1 MVSGP
6 PPYEAAD
13 HSYYPEDTR
22 YVYYR
27 VYAPDGMLRCTNG
40 SNPFIVASLKRALV
54 QAEQLSDP
62 SGDITCL
69 FKTRDAQKAMAKGA
83 RIDILTG
90 ELGATPRTPVA
101 LVFLTDPE
109 KALRV
114 SDDDGADPSDELPT
128 REPTAVI
135 SWRPHAD
142 HVGSVYY
149 RLYNRGGEE
158 HSVRSFDKR
167 EPALGIINR
176 DSIAPPRNALCV
188 KRRIARVEGKPIY
201 TLANLF
207 TDTKTDDPY
216 SSTAVVDDAHGSSKE
231 KPILMVLPEHRP
243 GLYNQPVLIVALP
256 SGLGSRD
263 GTNSSQWLSPSPG
276 ETLLTDGVAQSMVS
290 MCMPSVEQVYTA
302 VDKNGKTGYAAHSK
316 LVYEPAESSGG
327 CNIQ

>member
-1 MVSGP
+1 
-6 PPYEAAD
+6 
-13 HSYYPEDTR
+13 
-22 YVYYR
+22 
-27 VYAPDGMLRCTNG
+27 
-40 SNPFIVASLKRALV
+40 
-54 QAEQLSDP
+54 
-62 SGDITCL
+62 
-69 FKTRDAQKAMAKGA
+69 MAKGA

-128 REPTAVI
+128 REPTAAI
-135 SWRPHAD
+135 SWRHAD

-167 EPALGIINR
+167 EPALGRINR

-201 TLANLF
+201 TLADLF
-207 TDTKTDDPY
+207 TDTKTNYPY

-263 GTNSSQWLSPSPG
+263 GTNSAQWLSPSPG

-302 VDKNGKTGYAAHSK
+302 VDKNGKTGCGSVVGY
-316 LVYEPAESSGG
+316 LSSWT
-327 CNIQ
+327 NDM